1 MDEQTSN
8 TYSNFINFN
17 KFQSQLN
24 SLLTSTNKQTNNST
38 FSTNNNNNNN
48 NNNETG
54 NYLQNDSSKNQQYHF
69 LRSNTSYNNT
79 TTSNKN
85 NSNDTSNS
93 VTMLINSRPFTLST
107 NNNNHTTPIEA
118 SSLSV
123 NPSLIASVSYRNYLA
138 LHDRALSTLNS
149 NTLVKQNSYS
159 GTPSGS
165 FNPYET
171 PTTSNHLTSHYES
184 DLKQQQLINT
194 NNNLYNSRSKSV
206 STSSF

>member
-1 MDEQTSN
+1 M
-8 TYSNFINFN
+8 
-17 KFQSQLN
+17 N

-38 FSTNNNNNNN
+38 SSTNN

-69 LRSNTSYNNT
+69 LRSNTSYNNNNT
-79 TTSNKN
+79 TTSNK
-85 NSNDTSNS
+85 NDTSNS

-107 NNNNHTTPIEA
+107 NNNNYTTPIET

-123 NPSLIASVSYRNYLA
+123 NQPSLIASVSYRNYLA

-171 PTTSNHLTSHYES
+171 PTTSNHLTSHYET

-206 STSSF
+206 RTSSF